1 MKRKPKMPPEIVQ
14 LAHSGEV
21 ADAPAWGKSKRKL
34 STVGA
39 CRQEAARL
47 YHMAANGQIALEDLS
62 RGVWALVQIAKLVE
76 VADLESRVQH
86 LEAILDE
93 GGKV

>member
-1 MKRKPKMPPEIVQ
+1 MTRRPKIPSEIVQ

-21 ADAPAWGKSKRKL
+21 ATASGWGKSKRKL

-47 YHMAANGQIALEDLS
+47 YHMAANGQIAPEDLS

-86 LEAILDE
+86 IEAMLDE
-93 GGKV
+93 GVKG